1 MKKLTLRLP
10 GETDYLARLREFTLD
25 YARELGFDETVLGE
39 IEMSV
44 DEAATNVIRHAYGED
59 PDLPDEKRRIEIEL
73 SSDEKQ
79 FIVLIRDF
87 GRPYNPV
94 NAPLPDLEKH
104 FEERKTH
111 GLGVFAMRTFMDNM
125 EHHYSERSGNELMM
139 RKNLP
144 TKKN

>member
-10 GETDYLARLREFTLD
+10 GETDYLARLREFTTD
-25 YARELGFDETVLGE
+25 YARELGFDETALGE

-73 SSDEKQ
+73 SFDEEN

-94 NAPLPDLEKH
+94 NAPIPDLKKH
-104 FEERKTH
+104 IEERKTH
-111 GLGVFAMRTFMDNM
+111 GLGVFAMRSFMDSL
-125 EHHYSERSGNELMM
+125 EHKYSEHFGNELIM
-139 RKNLP
+139 RKALP
-144 TKKN
+144 ER